1 MKDPTSSHK
10 RRSRRSYASP
20 LRAAQAAQTRQRI
33 LDAAGRCFAASGY
46 SATTL
51 PDIAVAAEVSVE
63 TIQAHGPKRALLLA
77 AFEQAF
83 AFSEGQDSIFDRP
96 EIAASNAQITDPV
109 ELIRVTCRFLARANV
124 RSYRLWLALYHAAA
138 ADAAIAEEFD
148 AFNRRVRTDWV
159 RFVTMVADRGG
170 LRTDRT
176 PQELADELDVL
187 HLPTNYERLTE
198 NAGWT
203 LDTYTDYTFTN
214 TCRILLPDSLSQPV
228 GVIAPT
234 GSAVSDV

>member
-1 MKDPTSSHK
+1 MKQPTSSFK
-10 RRSRRSYASP
+10 RKPRRNYASP

-33 LDAAGRCFAASGY
+33 LEAAGRCFAASGY

-51 PDIAVAAEVSVE
+51 PDIAAAAEVSVE

-77 AFEQAF
+77 ALEQAF

-96 EIAASNAQITDPV
+96 EIAKANAQIADPV

-124 RSYRLWLALYHAAA
+124 RSYRLWLAFYHAAS
-138 ADAAIAEEFD
+138 ADPAIAEEFD
-148 AFNRRVRTDWV
+148 AFSRRVRTDWV

-170 LRTDRT
+170 LGTDRMH
-176 PQELADELDVL
+176 QELADELDVL
-187 HLPTNYERLTE
+187 HLPTNFERLTD

-203 LDTYTDYTFTN
+203 VESYTDYSFTN
-214 TCRILLPDSLSQPV
+214 TCRILLPDP
-228 GVIAPT
+228 PT
-234 GSAVSDV
+234 SR